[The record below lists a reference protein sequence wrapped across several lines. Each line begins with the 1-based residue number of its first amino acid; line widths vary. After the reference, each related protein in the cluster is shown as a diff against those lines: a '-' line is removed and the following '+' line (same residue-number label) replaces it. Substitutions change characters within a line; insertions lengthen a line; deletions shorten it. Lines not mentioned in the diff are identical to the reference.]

1 MSTATLSRE
10 GTILRR
16 VFRPERGDLPAA
28 AAQWLL
34 QVDLAPEDR
43 SRVAVLMDRARE
55 GDLTAAEDAELED
68 YGDVGRM
75 LELLKAKARVTLQ
88 QAGAGA

>member
-16 VFRPERGDLPAA
+16 VFRPERGDLPA